1 MAANTPQAPR
11 SNSPR
16 NAGDPAQASATTP
29 PAAKRRRYSPK
40 RIFILLGLLTVV
52 IAALVRN
59 CGSGEPTA
67 EAPAEVATPAPGPVD
82 CKRYPFKHFSKHLK
96 DRLPN
101 YKKLSQASGIAPLAD
116 EQALDR
122 ALASGRSGLKRVDDN
137 ESLMVQEMAH
147 GHPYL
152 TPGAH
157 QVLMD
162 IGKRFKER
170 IAKSD
175 VAHARLK
182 VTSLLRTRKDQRN
195 LGRSNV
201 NATKDVDAP
210 HTHGTSLDISYMRFL
225 SATGE
230 TLELAACQQV
240 YLAETLAE
248 VIHEMRQADKRI
260 FATREA
266 QQACYHLSVCR

>member
-1 MAANTPQAPR
+1 MATAPA
-11 SNSPR
+11 P
-16 NAGDPAQASATTP
+16 
-29 PAAKRRRYSPK
+29 KRRRYSPK
-40 RIFILLGLLTVV
+40 RILILLGVLAFIT
-52 IAALVRN
+52 AALMRT
-59 CGSGEPTA
+59 CSGGAPIA

-96 DRLPN
+96 DRLPD

-137 ESLMVQEMAH
+137 EALVVQEMAH

-152 TPGAH
+152 TPVAH
-157 QVLMD
+157 QVLLD
-162 IGKRFKER
+162 IGKRFKQK
-170 IAKSD
+170 IANSD

-240 YLAETLAE
+240 FLAETLAE
-248 VIHEMRQADKRI
+248 VIHEMRQVDKRI